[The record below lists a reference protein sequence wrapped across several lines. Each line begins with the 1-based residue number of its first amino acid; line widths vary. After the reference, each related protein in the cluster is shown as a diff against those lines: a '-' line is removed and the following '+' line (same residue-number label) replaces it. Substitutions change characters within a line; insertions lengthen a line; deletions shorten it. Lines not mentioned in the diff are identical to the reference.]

1 MSQIMGLPA
10 EDLLKPTVKD
20 MTVWEKGRRAGYKAA
35 KCDVMRIVDDADK
48 KAGDKTY
55 IVLDDGSFYSQVKY
69 IKEKM
74 LELLEEGCDKE

>member
-10 EDLLKPTVKD
+10 DELLKPTVKD
-20 MTVWEKGRRAGYKAA
+20 MTVWEKGRWAGYKAA
-35 KCDVMRIVDDADK
+35 ICDVMQIVDDADK

-69 IKEKM
+69 IKAKM
-74 LELLEEGCDKE
+74 LELLEE

>member
-1 MSQIMGLPA
+1 MGQIMGLPA
-10 EDLLKPTVKD
+10 DDLLKPTVKD
-20 MTVWEKGRRAGYKAA
+20 MTVRGKGRWAGYKAA
-35 KCDVMRIVDDADK
+35 ICDVMRIVDDADK

-74 LELLEEGCDKE
+74 LELLEG